1 MHNFFRTQLR
11 NLTQA
16 QKGYT
21 AKWTER
27 QEEQKRKEKEEEE
40 RILAEI
46 ETKRIWEEKEVKRLI
61 EEEEERIRKEVQS
74 PFNNLLVFR
83 RLSADQA

>member
-1 MHNFFRTQLR
+1 MR

-27 QEEQKRKEKEEEE
+27 QEEQRRREREEEE
-40 RILAEI
+40 RSLAEEEARRILAEL
-46 ETKRIWEEKEVKRLI
+46 EAKRIR
-61 EEEEERIRKEVQS
+61 EEEEERLRKEVI
-74 PFNNLLVFR
+74 V
-83 RLSADQA
+83 LSVKAKGTWSQVETK